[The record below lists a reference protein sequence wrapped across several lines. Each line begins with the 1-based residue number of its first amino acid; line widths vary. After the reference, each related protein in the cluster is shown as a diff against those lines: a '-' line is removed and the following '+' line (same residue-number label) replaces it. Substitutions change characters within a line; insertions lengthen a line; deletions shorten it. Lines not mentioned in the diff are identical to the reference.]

1 MPEKTLIFSD
11 THLTAGDNPTTKIFK
26 KLCTEIA
33 PKYDQVFILGDLFN
47 TWLGDDLSIPIH
59 KDLTN
64 DLKNL
69 SRKSNVYILHGNRDF
84 LIGRGL
90 EENSGVKIVHAP
102 YLLETNSKQY
112 VLVHGD
118 ELCTDDIGYQ
128 RLKLVLQNPLT
139 KFIFRKLSKKMRLK
153 LSGQLRE
160 KSTKAQNYKSRE
172 IMDVNP
178 KAVQELMKKYPGAN
192 LIHGHTHR
200 LNTHR
205 EKNFTRYVL
214 GDWHETGNA
223 ISIINSVRRLKII

>member
-11 THLTAGDNPTTKIFK
+11 SHLTAGDNPTAKIFK
-26 KLCTEIA
+26 KICTEIA
-33 PKYDQVFILGDLFN
+33 PKYEQVFILGDLFN
-47 TWLGDDLSIPIH
+47 TWLGDDLSIHTH

-69 SRKSNVYILHGNRDF
+69 STKTNVYILHGNRDF
-84 LIGRGL
+84 LIGGGF
-90 EENSGVKIVHAP
+90 EQNTGVKIVYGP

-128 RLKLVLQNPLT
+128 RLKLVLQNPII
-139 KFIFRKLSKKMRLK
+139 KSIFQKLPKSARLN
-153 LSGQLRE
+153 LSGHLRK
-160 KSTKAQNYKSRE
+160 KSTEAQRYKLKE

-178 KAVQELMKKYPGAN
+178 KAVKELMQKYPGAN

-205 EKNFTRYVL
+205 EKSFTRYVL
-214 GDWHETGNA
+214 GDWHKTGNA
-223 ISIINSVRRLKII
+223 ISIINSVRRLEID

>member
-11 THLTAGDNPTTKIFK
+11 CHLTAGDNPTAKIFK

-47 TWLGDDLSIPIH
+47 VWLGDDLSIHTH

-69 SRKSNVYILHGNRDF
+69 STKTNVYILHGNRDF
-84 LIGRGL
+84 LIGRGF
-90 EENSGVKIVHAP
+90 EENTGVKIVYGP

-128 RLKLVLQNPLT
+128 RLKFILQNPLT
-139 KFIFRKLSKKMRLK
+139 KSIFQKLSKKMRLN

-160 KSTKAQNYKSRE
+160 KSIKAQTYKSRE

-178 KAVQELMKKYPGAN
+178 KAVQELMKKFPGAN

-214 GDWHETGNA
+214 GDWVETGNA
-223 ISIINSVRRLKII
+223 ISIVNSVRRLEID

>member
-11 THLTAGDNPTTKIFK
+11 SHLAAGDNPTVQIFK
-26 KLCTEIA
+26 KICTEVA
-33 PKYDQVFILGDLFN
+33 PKYDQIFILGDLFN
-47 TWLGDDLSIPIH
+47 TWLGDDLSIQIH
-59 KDLTN
+59 KDLIN
-64 DLKNL
+64 DLKIL
-69 SRKSNVYILHGNRDF
+69 STKTNVYIIHGNRDF
-84 LIGRGL
+84 LIGKGF
-90 EENSGVKIVHAP
+90 EESTGVKIVYGP

-139 KFIFRKLSKKMRLK
+139 KFIFQKLSKKMRLK
-153 LSGQLRE
+153 LSGQLRKE
-160 KSTKAQNYKSRE
+160 SIKAQTDKSRE

-178 KAVQELMKKYPGAN
+178 KAVQGLMKKYPGAN

-214 GDWHETGNA
+214 GDWHKGGNA
-223 ISIINSVRRLKII
+223 ISIINSTRRLEIE

>member
-11 THLTAGDNPTTKIFK
+11 THLIAGDNPTVKIFK
-26 KLCTEIA
+26 KFCCEIA

-47 TWLGDDLSIPIH
+47 TWLGDDLSIGEY
-59 KDLTN
+59 KDLIE

-69 SRKSNVYILHGNRDF
+69 SIKTKIYILHGNRDF
-84 LIGRGL
+84 LIGKDFEKYL
-90 EENSGVKIVHAP
+90 GVKIIFGP

-128 RLKLVLQNPLT
+128 RLKLVLQNPII
-139 KFIFRKLSKKMRLK
+139 KSIFQKLPKSARLN
-153 LSGQLRE
+153 LSGHLRK
-160 KSTKAQNYKSRE
+160 KSTEAQRYKLKE

-178 KAVQELMKKYPGAN
+178 KAVKELMQKYPGAN

-205 EKNFTRYVL
+205 EKSFTRYVL
-214 GDWHETGNA
+214 GDWHKTGNA
-223 ISIINSVRRLKII
+223 ISIINSVRRLEID

>member
-160 KSTKAQNYKSRE
+160 KSIKAQNYKSRE
-172 IMDVNP
+172 TMDVNP